1 MGAAA
6 KFKTE
11 DDETGV
17 TMMVASTSLKPA
29 SEALLAEMEEG
40 LKCQG
45 CHKEHGKLAC
55 AACGTTSYCGTLV
68 RSPLSNPFNFM
79 VKMASGVDGSS

>member
-6 KFKTE
+6 KTE

-17 TMMVASTSLKPA
+17 MVASTSLKPA

-40 LKCQG
+40 LKCHG

-68 RSPLSNPFNFM
+68 PLRDRM
-79 VKMASGVDGSS
+79 VKMDGFGSSGVDSGSS